1 MITCVFQGQP
11 PPQFPQQLWRHFYL
25 SDKSEFHEKPQFYVT
40 SSSQSVAFSYL
51 VKAKVTLVS
60 WHGGGDDK
68 GHLQFLQWGWE
79 STTVVDH
86 NGLWFHWLFTLA
98 LAGGTLHVAALSL
111 TMNKWNPCFGVLGC
125 DLRNYVSTF
134 QTIVQLSYFFF
145 CLRSSMLK
153 STLRVDTLTIS
164 FKMGT
169 LMRSIDN

>member
-1 MITCVFQGQP
+1 MCSRVSHLHNFLSNYGVTFIFQTNLNFMRNHNFMWP
-11 PPQFPQQLWRHFYL
+11 
-25 SDKSEFHEKPQFYVT
+25 VAV
-40 SSSQSVAFSYL
+40 SQSVAFSYL